1 MPTHALPHLLPES
14 VGVND
19 DCIDGNRLYSPV
31 LPRGQVLPDESRSQP
46 DLSHIRARLEAAT
59 ADLVRLRAR
68 LLIALNKGLVL
79 NEMGE
84 IADRF
89 VELCQSLPDQASR
102 PRSRQPDAGVPPA
115 CRQADQHP

>member
-1 MPTHALPHLLPES
+1 MPTHALPHLVPES

-19 DCIDGNRLYSPV
+19 DCIDGNRLCSPV
-31 LPRGQVLPDESRSQP
+31 LPPGQVLTDESRLQP
-46 DLSHIRARLEAAT
+46 DLSHLRARLEAAT

-102 PRSRQPDAGVPPA
+102 PRSREPDA
-115 CRQADQHP
+115 